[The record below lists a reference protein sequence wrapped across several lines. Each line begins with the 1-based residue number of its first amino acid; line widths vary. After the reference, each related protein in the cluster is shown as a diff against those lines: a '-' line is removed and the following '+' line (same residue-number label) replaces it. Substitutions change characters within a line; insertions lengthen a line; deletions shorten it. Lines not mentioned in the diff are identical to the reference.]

1 MADSRVRW
9 LVSVSSFVLVFGDF
23 FFLSF
28 NKVREGGW
36 FYESVIVR
44 GRRSERTEERLGI
57 KIRKIRD

>member
-36 FYESVIVR
+36 FYES
-44 GRRSERTEERLGI
+44 GGI
-57 KIRKIRD
+57 LFHALV